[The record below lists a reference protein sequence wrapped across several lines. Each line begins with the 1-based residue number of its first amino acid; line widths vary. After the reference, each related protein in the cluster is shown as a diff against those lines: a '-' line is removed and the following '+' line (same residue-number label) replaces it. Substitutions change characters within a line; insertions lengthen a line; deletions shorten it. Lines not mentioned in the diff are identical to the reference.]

1 MLDADLYSAT
11 LYVLTTMAAYLKKDD
26 IIFFDEFAVPKHEFR
41 AFHEFTQTFP
51 GELQLIGAANNYYFS
66 AFKVV

>member
-11 LYVLTTMAAYLKKDD
+11 MYVLTSMASFLKKNDLV
-26 IIFFDEFAVPKHEFR
+26 FFDQFAVPTHEFK
-41 AFHEFTQTFP
+41 AYLDFTQSFYMNL
-51 GELQLIGAANNYYFS
+51 ELIAAANNFYFV